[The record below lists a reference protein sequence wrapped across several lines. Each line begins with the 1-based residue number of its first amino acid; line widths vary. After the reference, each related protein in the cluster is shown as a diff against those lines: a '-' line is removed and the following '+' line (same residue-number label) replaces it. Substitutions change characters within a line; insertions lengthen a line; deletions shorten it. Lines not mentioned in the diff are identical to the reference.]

1 MTKQYQ
7 VNLVEST
14 FPQTATP
21 VSTPMSAEAARAEI
35 NRLKSDPHLSRHLDD
50 SRWYEVRPAK

>member
-1 MTKQYQ
+1 MAKQYQ
-7 VNLVEST
+7 VYLVEST

-21 VSTPMSAEAARAEI
+21 VSVPMSAEAARAEI
-35 NRLKSDPHLSRHLDD
+35 NRVKSDHHLSRHLGD